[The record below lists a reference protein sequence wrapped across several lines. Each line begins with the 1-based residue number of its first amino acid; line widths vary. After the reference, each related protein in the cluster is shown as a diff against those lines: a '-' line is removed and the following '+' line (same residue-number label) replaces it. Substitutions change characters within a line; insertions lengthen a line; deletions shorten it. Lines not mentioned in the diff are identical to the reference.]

1 MDELLSQVLPVFAAE
16 VQEQVAR
23 MTTALLKSEAEPEL
37 QAQEIEAFFRQ
48 AHNLKGSAAA
58 LEIGELAA
66 LAHSMESALLGVRRK
81 QQALTHDLVDCELR
95 AMDAIQ
101 QRMAGLLASTSD
113 GTSAVVRSIAQ
124 LDQMTELAATVRAAA
139 SVTTSNAPSASSAV
153 AASVGQVNAGVPL
166 ASAWEELE
174 FIRVSAEGLD
184 ALAWQIEKLRP
195 LIESLRRAAG
205 EVAHAVDATGALA
218 EVEDRD
224 EVKLDTTK
232 AQALCELQHSLG
244 ALHRDLLQ
252 DVQSIATLEHDLTGQ
267 LRGLRLVSAESLVP
281 LLQRTLRE
289 SCRLSGHESQLVFL
303 CEQVALD
310 RALLAAL
317 SHPLLHLV
325 RNAVDHGIESPE
337 FREAIGKPRQGTVE
351 ISVHQQGEQLDICVT
366 DDGRGI
372 DPTEVRRRAVS
383 GYFVTEAEAQ
393 ALDDRGI
400 HALLL
405 RSGFS
410 TAEKVTELSGR
421 GVGLDVVSTVITA
434 LAGRLEI
441 SSTLGSGCCFRLT
454 IPLGH

>member
-58 LEIGELAA
+58 LGIGGLAA

-101 QRMAGLLASTSD
+101 QRMAGLLAGTSD
-113 GTSAVVRSIAQ
+113 GASAVVRSIAQ
-124 LDQMTELAATVRAAA
+124 LDQMTELAATARAAA
-139 SVTTSNAPSASSAV
+139 SVTTSDAPSASSAV
-153 AASVGQVNAGVPL
+153 AASVGLVNAGVPL

-174 FIRVSAEGLD
+174 FVRVSAEGLD
-184 ALAWQIEKLRP
+184 ELAWQIEKLRP
-195 LIESLRRAAG
+195 VVESLRRAAS
-205 EVAHAVDATGALA
+205 EVAQAVDATGALA
-218 EVEDRD
+218 AVEDRD
-224 EVKLDTTK
+224 EAKLDTTK
-232 AQALCELQHSLG
+232 AQAVGELQRNLG
-244 ALHRDLLQ
+244 TLHRDLLR

-267 LRGLRLVSAESLVP
+267 LRELRLVSAESLVP
-281 LLQRTLRE
+281 RLQRTLRE
-289 SCRLSGHESQLVFL
+289 SCRLSGHEAQLVFH
-303 CEQVALD
+303 CEQVVLD

-317 SHPLLHLV
+317 SHPLLHLI

-337 FREAIGKPRQGTVE
+337 IREAIGKPRQGTVE
-351 ISVHQQGEQLDICVT
+351 ISVHQHDEQLDICVA

-383 GYFVTEAEAQ
+383 GHFVTEAEAA

-434 LAGRLEI
+434 LAGQLEI

>member
-1 MDELLSQVLPVFAAE
+1 MDDLLSQVLPVFAAE
-16 VQEQVAR
+16 VLEQVVR

-58 LEIGELAA
+58 LGIGELAA

-81 QQALTHDLVDCELR
+81 QQVLTHDLVDCELR

-101 QRMAGLLASTSD
+101 QRMAGLLASTSE
-113 GTSAVVRSIAQ
+113 GTTAVARSIAQ
-124 LDQMTELAATVRAAA
+124 LDQRTELAATGMAAA
-139 SVTTSNAPSASSAV
+139 SVVASNAPSGSSAV
-153 AASVGQVNAGVPL
+153 VASDGQGNAGVPL

-184 ALAWQIEKLRP
+184 ALACQLEKLRP
-195 LIESLRRAAG
+195 LVESLRRAAG
-205 EVAHAVDATGALA
+205 EVAQAVDATGALA
-218 EVEDRD
+218 ELEGGDGS
-224 EVKLDTTK
+224 KPDTTK
-232 AQALCELQHSLG
+232 ALALCGVQRNLG

-252 DVQSIATLEHDLTGQ
+252 DVQSIATLEHDLTAQ
-267 LRGLRLVSAESLVP
+267 LSGLRLVSAESLIP

-289 SCRLSGHESQLVFL
+289 SCRLSGHEAQLAFH
-303 CEQVALD
+303 CEHVAVD

-317 SHPLLHLV
+317 SNPLLHLI
-325 RNAVDHGIESPE
+325 RNAVDHGIEFPDV
-337 FREAIGKPRQGTVE
+337 REAIGKPRLGTVE
-351 ISVHQQGEQLDICVT
+351 ISVRKHEEQLDICVT

-372 DPTEVRRRAVS
+372 DASAVRRRAVS
-383 GYFVTEAEAQ
+383 GRFVTEAEAQ
-393 ALDDRGI
+393 ALDDHGI

-405 RSGFS
+405 RPGFS
-410 TAEKVTELSGR
+410 TADKVTELSGR

-441 SSTLGSGCCFRLT
+441 SSTLGLGSTFRLA

>member
-37 QAQEIEAFFRQ
+37 QAQEIEVFFRQ

-58 LEIGELAA
+58 LGIGELAA

-101 QRMAGLLASTSD
+101 QRMAGLLAGTSD
-113 GTSAVVRSIAQ
+113 GTSAAVRSIAQ
-124 LDQMTELAATVRAAA
+124 LDQMTEVAATVRAAEPVA
-139 SVTTSNAPSASSAV
+139 TSNAPSVRSAV
-153 AASVGQVNAGVPL
+153 AASAGQVNADVPL

-174 FIRVSAEGLD
+174 FVRVSAEGLD
-184 ALAWQIEKLRP
+184 ALAWQFEKLRP
-195 LIESLRRAAG
+195 LIESLHRAAG
-205 EVAHAVDATGALA
+205 EVAQFADAAGALA
-218 EVEDRD
+218 EAEDRD
-224 EVKLDTTK
+224 EVKLATEK
-232 AQALCELQHSLG
+232 AQALCELQRSLG

-252 DVQSIATLEHDLTGQ
+252 DVQSIATLEHDLTGH

-289 SCRLSGHESQLVFL
+289 SCRLSGHEAQLAFL

-317 SHPLLHLV
+317 SHPLLHLI

-337 FREAIGKPRQGTVE
+337 LREAIGKPRQGTVE
-351 ISVHQQGEQLDICVT
+351 ISVRQQDEQLDICVK

-372 DPTEVRRRAVS
+372 DPTEVRCRAVS
-383 GYFVTEAEAQ
+383 GHFVTEAEAQ

-421 GVGLDVVSTVITA
+421 GVGLDVVSTVVTA

-441 SSTLGSGCCFRLT
+441 SSTLGLGCCFRLT

>member
-16 VQEQVAR
+16 VQEQVGR
-23 MTTALLKSEAEPEL
+23 MTTALLKSEASPEQ

-58 LEIGELAA
+58 LGIGGLAA

-81 QQALTHDLVDCELR
+81 QQALTHELVDCELR

-101 QRMAGLLASTSD
+101 QRIAGLLAGTSD

-124 LDQMTELAATVRAAA
+124 LDQRTELAAKLAAA
-139 SVTTSNAPSASSAV
+139 PSVAASNAPSASSV
-153 AASVGQVNAGVPL
+153 VGGSGALVSTAVPL

-184 ALAWQIEKLRP
+184 ALACQLEKLGP
-195 LIESLRRAAG
+195 LVERLRSAAS
-205 EVAHAVDATGALA
+205 EVAQAVDATGALA
-218 EVEDRD
+218 EFEDCD
-224 EVKLDTTK
+224 AVKLDTTR
-232 AQALCELQHSLG
+232 ATVLCGMQRNLG
-244 ALHRDLLQ
+244 VLHRDLLL
-252 DVQSIATLEHDLTGQ
+252 DVQSIATLEHDLTAQ
-267 LRGLRLVSAESLVP
+267 LRGLRLVSAESLAP
-281 LLQRTLRE
+281 LLLRTLRE
-289 SCRLSGHESQLVFL
+289 SCRLSGHEAQLAFH
-303 CEQVALD
+303 CEQVAVD
-310 RALLAAL
+310 RGLLAAL
-317 SHPLLHLV
+317 SNPLLHLI

-337 FREAIGKPRQGTVE
+337 VREAISKPRQGTIE
-351 ISVHQQGEQLDICVT
+351 ISVRQHDGQLEICVA

-372 DPTEVRRRAVS
+372 DATEVRRRAVS
-383 GYFVTEAEAQ
+383 GHFVTEAEAQ
-393 ALDDRGI
+393 ALDERGI

-441 SSTLGSGCCFRLT
+441 SSMLGVGSCFRLT

>member
-1 MDELLSQVLPVFAAE
+1 MDDLLSQVLPVFAAE
-16 VQEQVAR
+16 VLEQVVR

-58 LEIGELAA
+58 LGIGELAA

-81 QQALTHDLVDCELR
+81 QQVLTHDLVDCELR

-101 QRMAGLLASTSD
+101 QRMAGLLAGTSE
-113 GTSAVVRSIAQ
+113 GTSAVARSIAQ
-124 LDQMTELAATVRAAA
+124 LDQRTELAATGTAAA
-139 SVTTSNAPSASSAV
+139 SVAASNAPSAISAV
-153 AASVGQVNAGVPL
+153 VASDGQGNAGVPL

-184 ALAWQIEKLRP
+184 ALACQLEKLRP
-195 LIESLRRAAG
+195 LVESLRRAAG
-205 EVAHAVDATGALA
+205 EVAQAVDATGALA
-218 EVEDRD
+218 ELEGGDGS
-224 EVKLDTTK
+224 KPDTTK
-232 AQALCELQHSLG
+232 ALALCGVQRNLG

-252 DVQSIATLEHDLTGQ
+252 DVQSIATLEHDLTAQ
-267 LRGLRLVSAESLVP
+267 LSGLRLVSAESLIP

-289 SCRLSGHESQLVFL
+289 SCRLSGHEAQLAFH
-303 CEQVALD
+303 CEQVAVD

-317 SHPLLHLV
+317 SNPLLHLI
-325 RNAVDHGIESPE
+325 RNAVDHGIEFPDV
-337 FREAIGKPRQGTVE
+337 REAIGKPRLGTVE
-351 ISVHQQGEQLDICVT
+351 ISVRKHEEQLDICVT

-372 DPTEVRRRAVS
+372 DASAVRRRAVS
-383 GYFVTEAEAQ
+383 GRFVTEAEAQ
-393 ALDDRGI
+393 ALDDHGI

-405 RSGFS
+405 RPGFS
-410 TAEKVTELSGR
+410 TADRVTELSGR

-441 SSTLGSGCCFRLT
+441 SSTLGLGSTFRLA

>member
-1 MDELLSQVLPVFAAE
+1 MDELLSQVLPVFAVE
-16 VQEQVAR
+16 VQEQVVR

-37 QAQEIEAFFRQ
+37 QAMEIEAFFRQ

-58 LEIGELAA
+58 MGIGELAA

-81 QQALTHDLVDCELR
+81 QQVLTHDLVDCELR

-101 QRMAGLLASTSD
+101 QRMAGLLAGTSD

-124 LDQMTELAATVRAAA
+124 LDQMTELAATARAAA
-139 SVTTSNAPSASSAV
+139 PVTTSSAPSASSAV
-153 AASVGQVNAGVPL
+153 AARVGLVSAGVPL

-184 ALAWQIEKLRP
+184 ALACQLVTLRP
-195 LIESLRRAAG
+195 LIDSLRSAAVD
-205 EVAHAVDATGALA
+205 VAQAVDAAGALA
-218 EVEDRD
+218 EVDDRD
-224 EVKLDTTK
+224 EGKLATTK
-232 AQALCELQHSLG
+232 AHALCELQARLG
-244 ALHRDLLQ
+244 ALHRDLLR
-252 DVQSIATLEHDLTGQ
+252 DVQSLATLEHDLTAQ
-267 LRGLRLVSAESLVP
+267 LRELRLVSAESLVP

-289 SCRLSGHESQLVFL
+289 SCRLSGHEAQLTFH
-303 CEQVALD
+303 CEQVVLD

-317 SHPLLHLV
+317 SNPLLHLI
-325 RNAVDHGIESPE
+325 RNAVDHGIEAPE
-337 FREAIGKPRQGTVE
+337 LREAIGKPRQGTVE
-351 ISVHQQGEQLDICVT
+351 ISVRQHEEQLDICVT

-383 GYFVTEAEAQ
+383 GHFVTEAEAE

-410 TAEKVTELSGR
+410 TAERVTELSGR